1 MRPTLVF
8 RTRAARPIAVAG
20 WVVCALAAVMVLVDG
35 VGPGALAWI
44 ACAALVL
51 HVVWWRPAV
60 EVSDGGIGVLDLLRD
75 VHVPWPA
82 LRDVESRWSLTVV
95 TDEGRFG
102 SWAVPASSAS
112 ARRLRRGRGSEP
124 EVEDR
129 SGGDE
134 TPVREPGAAP
144 VERHDGTAEVV
155 ASAIT
160 ARRDALR
167 RDGHLDADAPV
178 PPVSTSWNVLP
189 LGALAALVVLAL
201 LLG

>member
-20 WVVCALAAVMVLVDG
+20 WVVCALAAVMILVDG
-35 VGPGALAWI
+35 VGPAPLAWT

-51 HVVWWRPAV
+51 YVVWWRPAV
-60 EVSDGGIGVLDLLRD
+60 EVSDGGVGVRDLLRD

-95 TDEGRFG
+95 TDDGRFG
-102 SWAVPASSAS
+102 SWAVPAPSPS
-112 ARRLRRGRGSEP
+112 ARRLRRGRGDDP
-124 EVEDR
+124 AGDAR

-134 TPVREPGAAP
+134 TPVRDAGAAP
-144 VERHDGTAEVV
+144 VERRYGTAEVV
-155 ASAIT
+155 ASVIA

-167 RDGHLDADAPV
+167 RDGHLRQDAPV
-178 PPVSTSWNVLP
+178 PPVTSSWNVAP
-189 LGALAALVVLAL
+189 LAALAGLVVLAL
-201 LLG
+201 VVG